1 MEGRPP
7 DLKSKISQ
15 EDNGEQRS
23 SLNHIHDR
31 AQGQLV
37 QHTVATQ
44 AAIAPK
50 ALAVV
55 HGNEALDYGRL
66 SARAN
71 QIARFLNS
79 QGICAESLVAVC
91 IERSLSMVIA
101 NLGVLTSGAAYLPL
115 DPSYPNERLNFML
128 NDARPKVLLTQ
139 HHLAKRLPL
148 GDWHTIIVSPDAP
161 EFSRQSNE
169 WMDGGAKSHNLAYV
183 IYTSG
188 STGLPK
194 GVQITHANLSNLV
207 NWHHEAFNICPADRA
222 LHFSSPSFDAA
233 VWELWPYLAMGASVH
248 LAEDDFRNSPSALR
262 DWITKEKLTIGFVPT
277 PIAEHMISL
286 EWSPKTSLRFLLTGA
301 DTLRKYP
308 RQG

>member
-128 NDARPKVLLTQ
+128 NDARPQLLLTQ

-188 STGLPK
+188 STGLPT

-207 NWHHEAFNICPADRA
+207 QWHQRRFQIAATDRGT
-222 LHFSSPSFDAA
+222 LQSSPGFDAA
-233 VWELWPYLAMGASVH
+233 VWELWPYLTAGASVYVVDESIRP
-248 LAEDDFRNSPSALR
+248 APEPLR
-262 DWITKEKLTIGFVPT
+262 DWIVEKGITITFLPT
-277 PIAEHMISL
+277 AVGECVVNLAWPA
-286 EWSPKTSLRFLLTGA
+286 
-301 DTLRKYP
+301 
-308 RQG
+308 